1 MNQLSNFMVR
11 NARWLAML
19 VSTVVG
25 VYAVEFGLR
34 QVYPTLPSI
43 AALQG
48 SDFRLEQLVDLA
60 DDPDLDLCHEVRTF
74 LSHRSRWLSPG
85 AASGVHFAALQHV
98 SMDGDGVV
106 RSFGSQG
113 ANHPRQLWLAGDSL
127 AYGLGV
133 NPEESFGSHL
143 AGRVTRHTGGQVQLR
158 NLAVPGAGYCT
169 VVQRVAAALQQHD
182 PDVVLLVLSAD
193 DLEER
198 LMLQVNGQLVA
209 PPDLATNRVVRW
221 MVNRSW
227 FANLLWF
234 RLAALSELANG
245 ERSRFVG
252 AATKDGFQTAMKV
265 LNQRV
270 SSRGGRL
277 AVAIVEPPGMPLCRG
292 ALSKSRCGWL
302 YEDISTMS
310 ALLTE
315 VGIQHQKIEGIWSG
329 SLSDIVP
336 KEHALAKQGMLAMH
350 PSATGHQIIAEA
362 LWPVVE
368 QSL

>member
-1 MNQLSNFMVR
+1 
-11 NARWLAML
+11 ML

-48 SDFRLEQLVDLA
+48 SDFRLERLVDLA
-60 DDPDLDLCHEVRTF
+60 EDPDLSLCHEVRTF
-74 LSHRSRWLSPG
+74 LSHRSRWISPG
-85 AASGVHFAALQHV
+85 AASGVHFSALQHV

-106 RSFGSQG
+106 RNFGSQG
-113 ANHPRQLWLAGDSL
+113 GNEPHHLWLAGDSL

-143 AGRVTRHTGGQVQLR
+143 AGRVTRHTGGQVELR

-169 VVQRVAAALQQHD
+169 VVQRVAAALKQRS

-198 LMLQVNGQLVA
+198 LMLQVNGKLVA
-209 PPDLATNRVVRW
+209 PPDLASNRMVRW

-234 RLAALSELANG
+234 RVAALSEMAKSG
-245 ERSRFVG
+245 RGRFVG
-252 AATKDGFQTAMKV
+252 AATKNGFRTAMTV

-270 SSRGGRL
+270 SATGGQL

-292 ALSKSRCGWL
+292 ALAQERCGWL
-302 YEDISTMS
+302 KEDIATMS
-310 ALLTE
+310 TLLTE
-315 VGIQHQKIEGIWSG
+315 AGIQHRTIEGIWTG
-329 SLSDIVP
+329 NLSDIVP
-336 KEHALAKQGMLAMH
+336 KEHALAKQGTLAMH
-350 PSATGHQIIAEA
+350 PSASGHKTIANA
-362 LWPVVE
+362 VWPVLE
-368 QSL
+368 QAL